1 MSEVETKDIVAELD
15 AWIAQKCTINDL
27 AVAPFPDEELHRLQ
41 RARDEIVAV
50 RDQLTESANRYE
62 EMLGDMNHEANAAK
76 RDRAEARAEALEEV
90 AQFIKQRGGWL
101 TVAALIADIRALK
114 DKP

>member
-1 MSEVETKDIVAELD
+1 MTDIVAELD
-15 AWIAQKCTINDL
+15 RWVNTLQQDY
-27 AVAPFPDEELHRLQ
+27 PELHRLSGALQ
-41 RARDEIVAV
+41 RARDEIVALRKLLYERNATGVEAQNAFAAV
-50 RDQLTESANRYE
+50 RI
-62 EMLGDMNHEANAAK
+62 
-76 RDRAEARAEALEEV
+76 ARAEALEEV